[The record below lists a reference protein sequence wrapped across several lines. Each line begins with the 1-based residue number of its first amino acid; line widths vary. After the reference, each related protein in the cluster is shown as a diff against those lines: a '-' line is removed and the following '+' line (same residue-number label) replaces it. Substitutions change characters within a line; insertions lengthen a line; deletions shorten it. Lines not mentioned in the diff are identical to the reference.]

1 MELLLAPESVLFTAA
16 IVLML
21 ALTVLE
27 GVGLLIGTGV
37 SEWLEH
43 VLPDTP
49 EADGP
54 LAWLHLGK
62 VPLMMLLILFLTSFG
77 LLGLVMQALVQ
88 GATRHYLPGVAVAV
102 PAFLG
107 ALSVVR
113 VLGGLIARVMP
124 RDESSAVSEEALVG
138 RGAVITIG
146 VARAGQPAQA
156 KLRDQH
162 GQTHYVM
169 VEPDVDDDEFPAG
182 TEVLLVKKLSAHYRC
197 IRHPHPEL
205 R

>member
-88 GATRHYLPGVAVAV
+88 GATQHYLPGVVVAV

-107 ALSVVR
+107 ALPVVR

>member
-1 MELLLAPESVLFTAA
+1 MELLFAAENVVFTAA

-27 GVGLLIGTGV
+27 GLGLVIGAGM

-43 VLPDTP
+43 LLPDVP

-54 LAWLHLGK
+54 LGWLHLGK
-62 VPLMMLLILFLTSFG
+62 VPLLMLLIIFLTSFG
-77 LLGLVMQALVQ
+77 LLGLVLQAGVH
-88 GATRHYLPGVAVAV
+88 GVTRHYLPAVVAVV

-107 ALSVVR
+107 ALPVVR
-113 VLGGLIARVMP
+113 VLGGVIARVMP

-138 RGAVITIG
+138 RAAIITIG
-146 VARAGQPAQA
+146 IARAGQPAQA

-169 VEPDVDDDEFPAG
+169 VEPDVAEEAYPSG
-182 TEVLLVKKLSAHYRC
+182 TEVLLVKKLAAHYRC
-197 IRHPHPEL
+197 IRNPHPEL
-205 R
+205 L

>member
-1 MELLLAPESVLFTAA
+1 MELLFAAENVVFTAA

-27 GVGLLIGTGV
+27 GLGLLIGAGM

-43 VLPDTP
+43 LLPDVP
-49 EADGP
+49 ETDGP
-54 LAWLHLGK
+54 LGWLHLGK
-62 VPLMMLLILFLTSFG
+62 VPLLMLLIIFLTSFG
-77 LLGLVMQALVQ
+77 LLGLMIQAGVH
-88 GATRHYLPGVAVAV
+88 GATRHYLPAVVALV
-102 PAFLG
+102 PAFLS
-107 ALSVVR
+107 ALPVVR

-138 RGAVITIG
+138 RAAVITIG

-156 KLRDQH
+156 KLRDQF

-169 VEPDVDDDEFPAG
+169 VEPDVAADEFPAG
-182 TEVLLVKKLSAHYRC
+182 TEVLLVKKLSAHYRG

-205 R
+205 L